1 MSGCTQTLFRAV
13 EGGDKKNSNTLCGA
27 NIQSQFPLI
36 IWHSLFQVGGIFVK
50 PSMSSLTLVNI
61 LSFKLHG
68 FLHYLCNVWKV
79 NRRLSGILVSLL
91 LWAPQAISSR
101 KPSRT
106 SFVLQ
111 CQSASRVSD
120 LDNENRSQRCLSPNG
135 EVSWFFHF
143 PSRNWDVCRIIYK
156 IKIQW
161 LGWLLSDLS
170 KSSVVTI
177 WRKAFHHPH
186 RRATAGS
193 HRRRRKEIS
202 ARFPS
207 RQVCPGWRP
216 EFRSCCP
223 LEKPGGGWCL
233 SLGKK
238 CPRWASQSHIPPQ
251 DLPLTSLS
259 SATLRFLASLTPIH
273 RFSFSS
279 CFTNSAPSYVCC
291 LSKWLINHGCRDAQ
305 PARIHCYL
313 LAAGIR
319 ESNSHLRIRSP
330 C

>member
-1 MSGCTQTLFRAV
+1 MWWPS
-13 EGGDKKNSNTLCGA
+13 EGRPFTILTAGPLLAATGDEGRKFL
-27 NIQSQFPLI
+27 P
-36 IWHSLFQVGGIFVK
+36 
-50 PSMSSLTLVNI
+50 
-61 LSFKLHG
+61 G
-68 FLHYLCNVWKV
+68 FL
-79 NRRLSGILVSLL
+79 SG
-91 LWAPQAISSR
+91 R
-101 KPSRT
+101 
-106 SFVLQ
+106 FVLDEDQ
-111 CQSASRVSD
+111 K
-120 LDNENRSQRCLSPNG
+120 L
-135 EVSWFFHF
+135 
-143 PSRNWDVCRIIYK
+143 
-156 IKIQW
+156 
-161 LGWLLSDLS
+161 
-170 KSSVVTI
+170 
-177 WRKAFHHPH
+177 
-186 RRATAGS
+186 
-193 HRRRRKEIS
+193 
-202 ARFPS
+202 
-207 RQVCPGWRP
+207 
-216 EFRSCCP
+216 RSCCP

-238 CPRWASQSHIPPQ
+238 RPRWASQSHIPPQ

>member
-1 MSGCTQTLFRAV
+1 
-13 EGGDKKNSNTLCGA
+13 
-27 NIQSQFPLI
+27 
-36 IWHSLFQVGGIFVK
+36 
-50 PSMSSLTLVNI
+50 MSSLTLVNI

-120 LDNENRSQRCLSPNG
+120 LDNENRSQLCLSPNG

-143 PSRNWDVCRIIYK
+143 PTRNWDVCRVIYK

-193 HRRRRKEIS
+193 HRRWRKEIS
-202 ARFPS
+202 ARFPF
-207 RQVCPGWRP
+207 RQVCTGWRP
-216 EFRSCCP
+216 E
-223 LEKPGGGWCL
+223 
-233 SLGKK
+233 
-238 CPRWASQSHIPPQ
+238 A
-251 DLPLTSLS
+251 
-259 SATLRFLASLTPIH
+259 
-273 RFSFSS
+273 
-279 CFTNSAPSYVCC
+279 
-291 LSKWLINHGCRDAQ
+291 
-305 PARIHCYL
+305 
-313 LAAGIR
+313 
-319 ESNSHLRIRSP
+319 
-330 C
+330 